1 MNLTFVL
8 LLKDEPYLRFDSKSS
23 VNVDY
28 NSITDGASFLVIN
41 IYFEASS
48 LFQIDW
54 LLNKKN
60 LNVKEGSQSDTSK
73 YTSICTHVSIF
84 NHHCYLL
91 IDDYTNKD
99 IGDYS
104 AVIKLQENS
113 SIAILLN
120 ATVIKPS
127 KIRITSVIK

>member
-1 MNLTFVL
+1 MA
-8 LLKDEPYLRFDSKSS
+8 
-23 VNVDY
+23 VDY

-48 LFQIDW
+48 SFLIDW
-54 LLNKKN
+54 HLNKQS
-60 LNVKEGSQSDTSK
+60 LNVKEGQQGIISK
-73 YTSICTHVSIF
+73 YTSICTHMSIF
-84 NHHCYLL
+84 KHHCYLL

-104 AVIKLQENS
+104 AFIKLKDNLD
-113 SIAILLN
+113 IYIWLN

-127 KIRITSVIK
+127 KLAFFN